1 MRLLFFGKLKEI
13 AAGRAFGPPADVRT
27 LGALKAW
34 LMAADPA
41 LAAELGRAGVRVA
54 LNQVIV
60 TDLSLEFI
68 GEDEVAFMSPLS
80 GG

>member
-1 MRLLFFGKLKEI
+1 MRLLFFGRLKEI
-13 AAGRAFGPPADVRT
+13 AAGRTFHPPADVAT
-27 LGALKAW
+27 IGALREW

-41 LAAELGRAGVRVA
+41 LSAELSRAGVRVA

-60 TDLSLEFI
+60 TDLGLGF
-68 GEDEVAFMSPLS
+68 GAQDEVAFMSPLS

>member
-13 AAGRAFGPPADVRT
+13 AAGRAFDPPADIRT
-27 LGALKAW
+27 LGALKEW
-34 LMAADPA
+34 LMAADPT
-41 LAAELGRAGVRVA
+41 LSAELSRAGVRVA

-60 TDLSLEFI
+60 TDLSLEFVN
-68 GEDEVAFMSPLS
+68 EDEVAFMSPLS